1 MSQKIRLL
9 FILIILIPVLTFA
22 ESFKENV
29 DYKVLN
35 FPQGELSQHCSKVSV
50 VEFFSPACPWCF
62 KLETSLETWLAK
74 EPKNVVFSRIPLA
87 FESGWDLYQRAYF
100 IAEALH
106 KEQIILPAL
115 FKAIHIEHQDL
126 SSEKKLAEFFAKYGI
141 NPDNFDN
148 FYHSP
153 SVDLK
158 VYRATQLMNQYKVYE
173 IPTLIVNG
181 KYLTSA
187 SLARG
192 NDNRL
197 IAILNELIKKAS

>member
-126 SSEKKLAEFFAKYGI
+126 QFRKK
-141 NPDNFDN
+141 
-148 FYHSP
+148 
-153 SVDLK
+153 
-158 VYRATQLMNQYKVYE
+158 
-173 IPTLIVNG
+173 
-181 KYLTSA
+181 TS
-187 SLARG
+187 R
-192 NDNRL
+192 
-197 IAILNELIKKAS
+197 IFCKIWH